1 VIKGKVEGDFN
12 HVYEAAFRLET
23 MKDYVGSLLTAW
35 AAVLVE
41 DNRRGVMQGLDGDGK
56 RMVPT
61 KYRNSFVQTSAGQA
75 TDTFFNARGQ
85 QIANDL
91 PIAYMGPKP
100 GAFFSNTTGMGGKLG
115 YKGKANDNLTTAQY
129 QKLSGPPLAPRGVAS
144 RVISNYT
151 VEYIASPNM
160 VGVEGGWDDVVSKK
174 GVPFLPF
181 HFEGATSSRAF
192 FATSIGGD
200 NHHLPRRNLV
210 GLRQWGKTQARKELN
225 AWIKWLL
232 TVAQPE
238 YFGRRRAGH
247 APKYVRNKR

>member
-1 VIKGKVEGDFN
+1 MIKGHVEGDFN
-12 HVYEAAFRLET
+12 HVYEAMFRLDT
-23 MKDYVGSLLTAW
+23 MEAYTDSLLVAW
-35 AAVLVE
+35 TNVLIE
-41 DNRRGVMQGLDGDGK
+41 DNRRGVMMGVDGDGQ
-56 RMVPT
+56 RMKPT

-75 TDTFFNARGQ
+75 TDTFFNSQGTRVTGLA
-85 QIANDL
+85 L
-91 PIAYMGPKP
+91 AYTGPKP
-100 GAFFSNTTGMGGKLG
+100 GAFFSNITGTPGARGF
-115 YKGKANDNLTTAQY
+115 KGSSGDNLTTAQY
-129 QKLSGPPLAPRGVAS
+129 KKMSGPPLAPRGVAS

-160 VGVEGGWDDVVSKK
+160 VGVEGGWNDVVSKK

-181 HFEGATSSRAF
+181 HFSGATFSRAF
-192 FATSIGGD
+192 FAAAIGGD